1 MLFVVITRKVL
12 SGLRH
17 KMNHH
22 CHHPTAPLP
31 CLCSARQSRPNQFT
45 WYCTYNRLGGSW
57 HEALTMTTLPW
68 VCYLL
73 QIPLGTIPKNE
84 NNREGMT
91 DIMDQLHTCVPV
103 VPLSCNTE
111 EMRLKKVLLG
121 VTSLQFPGHAQL
133 SKPIST
139 LIHKHMVLQG
149 LALSASDWHTEFNLM
164 EIATPHPGAI
174 PVVKLTLPLP
184 SYHTSP
190 QSVATLNAWCS
201 QSTIVSST
209 LIKKPP
215 RNKSLL
221 GPTTLVAPF
230 TSHNLLLQNM

>member
-149 LALSASDWHTEFNLM
+149 LVLSALDWHTEFNLM
-164 EIATPHPGAI
+164 EIATPHHPSGKTDSPTSFI
-174 PVVKLTLPLP
+174 P
-184 SYHTSP
+184 Y
-190 QSVATLNAWCS
+190 
-201 QSTIVSST
+201 
-209 LIKKPP
+209 
-215 RNKSLL
+215 
-221 GPTTLVAPF
+221 
-230 TSHNLLLQNM
+230 